1 MFEIDGLI
9 TSCQAALEES
19 RPQLAIREI
28 VERAVSE
35 PGGVERALG
44 TPTRA
49 EIRTL
54 YRSPQL
60 TILNLIWGPR
70 MSLYPHDH
78 RMWAVIGLYGGQED
92 NVFYRRTGS
101 GLVGAGGKRLEHSD
115 TVLLG
120 ETVIHSVENP
130 LDQLTG
136 AIHVYG
142 GDFFGVPRSEWD
154 PTTLQE
160 RPYDVENVKRL
171 FEESNERLR
180 PESGA

>member
-1 MFEIDGLI
+1 MFEIDAFVADCR
-9 TSCQAALEES
+9 TSLQES
-19 RPQLAIREI
+19 APQLAIRQL

-35 PGGVERALG
+35 PRDVERALG
-44 TPTRA
+44 TPKRA
-49 EIRTL
+49 QMQIL
-54 YRSPQL
+54 YRSPDL
-60 TILNLIWGPR
+60 TVLNLIWGPR

-92 NVFYRRTGS
+92 NGFYRRTAS
-101 GLVGAGGKRLEHSD
+101 GLEAAGGKRLESSD
-115 TVLLG
+115 AVLLG
-120 ETVIHSVENP
+120 EPVIHSVENP

-154 PTTLQE
+154 PTTLKE

-180 PESGA
+180 PKSGD